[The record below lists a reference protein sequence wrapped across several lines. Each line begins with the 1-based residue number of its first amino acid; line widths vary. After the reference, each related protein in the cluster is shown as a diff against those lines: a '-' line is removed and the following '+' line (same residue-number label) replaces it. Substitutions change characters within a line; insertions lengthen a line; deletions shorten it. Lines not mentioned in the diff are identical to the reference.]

1 MVMVMVPRIDISEIQ
16 LLQLNTASLALI
28 AKFAHCLQKHYGKVI
43 SLRDEHALRVV
54 VSEAKHTDSA
64 ELREI
69 YTKLK
74 YALKTHLNTKQGQA
88 LLALN
93 IRDSQANIHDN

>member
-1 MVMVMVPRIDISEIQ
+1 MVMAPRIDISEIQ
-16 LLQLNTASLALI
+16 LQQLNTASLALI
-28 AKFAHCLQKHYGKVI
+28 AKFAHHLQKHNGKVI
-43 SLRDEHALRVV
+43 SLRDEYALQIVV
-54 VSEAKHTDSA
+54 REAKKTDSA

-74 YALKTHLNTKQGQA
+74 CALRAHLNSKQGQV

-93 IRDSQANIHDN
+93 ISDSQANMHGS